1 MYVFVNTIRDKGT
14 ALKENVL
21 KDLVSRGFD
30 ARIEEIQE
38 EDQVA
43 ITDHDN
49 QIRAFQYEHVALQAQ
64 LYVYQAWLQRC
75 QD

>member
-49 QIRAFQYEHVALQAQ
+49 QIRAF
-64 LYVYQAWLQRC
+64 
-75 QD
+75 